1 MRLAPARKLP
11 AIWLL
16 RFAVS
21 AVVLALIF
29 AFVPVGDVVAEARKL
44 PPALWLGGLALFLA
58 GHFISSLKW
67 RLLIGPGVSVGQAFR
82 AHLAGLGA
90 NLALPGVAGGDVVR
104 AAMVMGQARDRHALA
119 VGSVADRLL
128 DTLGLL
134 LIALVGLFFAWEPRF
149 GDSSTVRGLL
159 IAGVAALLAGLAL
172 AVPLDHAIARMRL
185 KGKVGALLTRIAEV
199 AAEMVRR
206 PGRLLVCLALSMA
219 VQSVFVA
226 INIAFADAAG
236 LIVSNAAW
244 FFAWSTAKIIAIA
257 PISLGGLGVR
267 EASMAGLLKPFG
279 ADPAQVIAIGLI
291 WQTVL
296 YASGVIGLAVQALV
310 RGPRPAVGA
319 AMEQAR

>member
-29 AFVPVGDVVAEARKL
+29 AFVPVGDVLAEARKL
-44 PPALWLGGLALFLA
+44 PPGLWLGGLALFLA
-58 GHFISSLKW
+58 GHFVSSLKW

-104 AAMVMGQARDRHALA
+104 AAMVMGQARDKHALA
-119 VGSVADRLL
+119 VGSIADRLL

-134 LIALVGLFFAWEPRF
+134 LIALIGLFFAWEPRF
-149 GDSSTVRGLL
+149 GDSSAVRGLL
-159 IAGVAALLAGLAL
+159 LAGVAALLASLAL
-172 AVPLDHAIARMRL
+172 AVPLDHAIARLKL
-185 KGKVGALLTRIAEV
+185 KGKIGLLLTRIAEV
-199 AAEMVRR
+199 TAELVRR

-219 VQSVFVA
+219 VQSVFVG

-310 RGPRPAVGA
+310 KGPRPAVGA

>member
-1 MRLAPARKLP
+1 MRLTAARK
-11 AIWLL
+11 AQAVWLV

-21 AVVLALIF
+21 AAVLALIF
-29 AFVPVGDVVAEARKL
+29 SIVPVGEVLAEARKL
-44 PPALWLGGLALFLA
+44 SPALWLGGLALFLA
-58 GHFISSLKW
+58 GHFVASLKW
-67 RLLIGPGVSVGQAFR
+67 RMLIGPGIGIGAAFR

-104 AAMVMGQARDRHALA
+104 AAMVMGQAQDKHALA

-134 LIALVGLFFAWEPRF
+134 LIALAGLFFAWQPRF
-149 GDSSTVRGLL
+149 GDSSAVRGLL
-159 IAGVAALLAGLAL
+159 LAGIAVLLVGLAA
-172 AVPLDHAIARMRL
+172 AVPLDHALARMRL
-185 KGKVGALLTRIAEV
+185 RGKLGGLLTRIVEV
-199 AAEMVRR
+199 AAGLVRQ
-206 PGRLLVCLALSMA
+206 PGRLLACLLLSMA
-219 VQSVFVA
+219 VQSLFVA

-236 LIVSNAAW
+236 LVVPDAAW
-244 FFAWSTAKIIAIA
+244 FFAWASAKIIAIA

-296 YASGVIGLAVQALV
+296 YASGAIGLLVQALV
-310 RGPRPAVGA
+310 RTPRPAVGRT
-319 AMEQAR
+319 MEQAR